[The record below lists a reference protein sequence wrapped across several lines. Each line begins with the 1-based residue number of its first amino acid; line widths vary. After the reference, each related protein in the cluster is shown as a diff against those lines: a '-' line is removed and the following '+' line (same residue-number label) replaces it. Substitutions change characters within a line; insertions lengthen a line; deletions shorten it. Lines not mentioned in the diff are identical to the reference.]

1 MIRKRLLLLL
11 FQIKIYLKSIPVL
24 LLSAAVFSLIVGAIG
39 FAGNRRL
46 NNAHTVINL
55 KIAVVIQENDPT
67 TNGMVEI
74 LENTNSIS
82 DMCSFTKL
90 HDEKEAL
97 QLLENGEVAAVM
109 IFPFDF
115 YHVLDSG
122 ENTPVK
128 IVIPDNPSVDSLYF
142 CTTLSSGA
150 TTLANSESIMYAAYD
165 AFSNTSSINRNKVYE
180 GLYNHMLNNILG
192 RSELFSISTLTAT
205 GNTSLQGFYI
215 VTGIVL
221 LITLCMIA
229 LIHTFKTYPVSLTDV
244 LHQSKISVTYIRFCQ
259 IMGIAVMFFV
269 LFCTAFIIAAKTVA
283 GDYLTINAASVF
295 TMLLIIIALSC
306 YVLFFCCLGDSGL
319 ISSILVF
326 FSMAFLMYAAGR
338 IVPEAFLPGK
348 ISAFGQYSPFA
359 YLCRT
364 CEALLTGKINTKAL
378 LGVAAYSV
386 FFFVSSSAITYFKWR
401 KSR

>member
-150 TTLANSESIMYAAYD
+150 TTLANSESIMYT
-165 AFSNTSSINRNKVYE
+165 NV
-180 GLYNHMLNNILG
+180 H
-192 RSELFSISTLTAT
+192 
-205 GNTSLQGFYI
+205 
-215 VTGIVL
+215 
-221 LITLCMIA
+221 
-229 LIHTFKTYPVSLTDV
+229 
-244 LHQSKISVTYIRFCQ
+244 
-259 IMGIAVMFFV
+259 
-269 LFCTAFIIAAKTVA
+269 
-283 GDYLTINAASVF
+283 
-295 TMLLIIIALSC
+295 
-306 YVLFFCCLGDSGL
+306 
-319 ISSILVF
+319 
-326 FSMAFLMYAAGR
+326 
-338 IVPEAFLPGK
+338 
-348 ISAFGQYSPFA
+348 
-359 YLCRT
+359 
-364 CEALLTGKINTKAL
+364 
-378 LGVAAYSV
+378 
-386 FFFVSSSAITYFKWR
+386 
-401 KSR
+401 